1 MRLAGAILGFG
12 LAVAPAWAQAPT
24 PAPAPVPTPA
34 EADAIRATC
43 GGDFMKNCRG
53 VPRGGM
59 EVYTCLRDHQDKL
72 TPACRKAVVAVQ

>member
-12 LAVAPAWAQAPT
+12 LAIAPAWAQAPT
-24 PAPAPVPTPA
+24 PVPTPA
-34 EADAIRATC
+34 EADAIRVTC
-43 GGDFMKNCRG
+43 GGDYLKNCRG

-59 EVYTCLRDHQDKL
+59 EVYTCLREHQDKL